1 MQTGVRQQNYGEVVV
16 SSVYLSDLVSTTYC
30 DATIAQR
37 KRYTNIHKFPPFYMY
52 IEINFVLQVD
62 FANKK
67 IGGGVLGGGRVQE
80 EIRFCI
86 CPELLISQLIME
98 HMDPNE
104 AIIITVRAER
114 GMKE

>member
-1 MQTGVRQQNYGEVVV
+1 MCLVVV
-16 SSVYLSDLVSTTYC
+16 TMSNV
-30 DATIAQR
+30 
-37 KRYTNIHKFPPFYMY
+37 M
-52 IEINFVLQVD
+52 LQVD

-86 CPELLISQLIME
+86 CPELLISKLIMD

-104 AIIITVRAER
+104 AIIITVRRER
-114 GMKE
+114 REERRGERERERERERETLIPFPPLTGGGEILPVHWIWLHLEV